1 MKKNI
6 ILLSSLLLVNSAW
19 AEFDFNECSGSGT
32 FEQNILQN
40 DSISVGTIPIG
51 IEGLS
56 IELQSNK
63 DVDIQLFDTD
73 NDKAIV
79 AWSSGNSLDA
89 LFYSSDEETKTYK
102 DMEITYSG
110 YNGTNGNRG
119 YEFIK
124 VQGKETPVNLEMKAY
139 GYKAGTATVNY
150 SWTGKVGCEEGIGE
164 GNFTQNIPDKSI
176 ALVGEIPKNIDNL
189 NILLNSMVDVD
200 VQLYGEDGTAIVKW
214 AASSQDKGLLS
225 GANKQSINYKGM
237 HIEWSGYNGVDG
249 KRGNEYIKVT
259 PQTTEKLTMKVFGY
273 KSGQA
278 DVTYSWGNR
287 VVKLDRTLMN
297 TGLTHESEDESI
309 CGPSTDWQNVE
320 QYDGTLG
327 VTTDY
332 VNSHEGAV
340 GQLAYNNGDGT
351 ISICSGTLLTDNTFL
366 TAGHCLSRDAQDII
380 DNQEM
385 IVRFNYQ
392 YDTDGVL
399 RRPDAYLVSS
409 IIEHEN
415 GGLDYAILQLS
426 NNPTSVYA
434 PATIS
439 ENISD
444 NELLTII
451 QHPDG
456 IPKVLETGNYNG
468 PDSGDMEDY
477 IQYTDLDT
485 FGGSS
490 GAGVLNTYGQ
500 LVAVHT
506 NGGCNT
512 QGGANHGIA
521 ISRIK
526 EESPFIRNL
535 LNTEADYTISTQS
548 TQTNFYQVSANSQT
562 TVTISE
568 INNLQGIKPLVVRI
582 PNSSHNIVSFDTTMN
597 NNSLWEMTKLSSVYE
612 FRYKGNFPA
621 YGTKSFTYK
630 NNYTFPINQ
639 RSHYT
644 VSTAIGVSSDSNA
657 NNNISMEEIH
667 SDTINIHTI
676 PNYGITLQLTN
687 SILTPQDNNFT
698 LTARAEE
705 FNRGYN
711 TGSLRFSIDKDP
723 KVKLNFDPNYTD
735 VNINNKDWSFTE
747 NDHSYTIT
755 YIGNEGEFPKKSHS
769 KFQLSGQFSAIIPD
783 DQISHTFE
791 IKELGGSGDPHLD
804 TDSET
809 AIYSFN

>member
-19 AEFDFNECSGSGT
+19 AEFDFTECSGSGT

-40 DSISVGTIPIG
+40 DSISVGTIPID

-73 NDKAIV
+73 NNKAIV

-89 LFYSSDEETKTYK
+89 LFYRSYEETKTYK

-110 YNGTNGNRG
+110 YNGTNGNKG

-150 SWTGKVGCEEGIGE
+150 SWTGKVGCEDGIGE
-164 GNFTQNIPDKSI
+164 GNFTQNIPHKSI

-189 NILLNSMVDVD
+189 NIVLNSMVDVD

-225 GANKQSINYKGM
+225 GSSKQSVNYKGM

-249 KRGNEYIKVT
+249 QKGNEYIKVT

-273 KSGQA
+273 RSGQA
-278 DVTYSWGNR
+278 DVTYSWGNK
-287 VVKLDRTLMN
+287 VVTLDRTLMN
-297 TGLTHESEDESI
+297 TGLTQESAEESI
-309 CGPSTDWQNVE
+309 CGASIDWQNVE

-327 VTTDY
+327 VTTYY
-332 VNSHEGAV
+332 VNSHEGSV
-340 GQLAYNNGDGT
+340 GELAYTNSEGT
-351 ISICSGTLLTDNTFL
+351 VSLCSGTLLRDNTFL
-366 TAGHCLSRDAQDII
+366 TAGHCILRDAQDRI
-380 DNQEM
+380 DNEEM

-399 RRPDAYLVSS
+399 HRPDAYKVSS
-409 IIEHEN
+409 IIEREN

-451 QHPDG
+451 QHPSG
-456 IPKVLETGNYNG
+456 LPKVLETGNYNG
-468 PDSGDMEDY
+468 PVSSNY

-485 FGGSS
+485 ARGSS

-535 LNTEADYTISTQS
+535 LNTAEADYTIYMESN
-548 TQTNFYQVSANSQT
+548 QTNFYQLSANAET
-562 TVTISE
+562 TVTIHE
-568 INNLQGIKPLVVRI
+568 INNHQGTKPLEVYVYKSTLN
-582 PNSSHNIVSFDTTMN
+582 PIVSFDTTMN
-597 NNSLWEMTKLSSVYE
+597 NNSLWEMTKGDGKYI
-612 FRYKGNFPA
+612 FRYTGNFPA
-621 YGTKSFTYK
+621 YGIKSFTYK
-630 NNYTFPINQ
+630 TNYSFPNYTRGSFPLHATI
-639 RSHYT
+639 SGT
-644 VSTAIGVSSDSNA
+644 SD
-657 NNNISMEEIH
+657 I
-667 SDTINIHTI
+667 IHTNNGSTEQIFYDVIDIHKI

-687 SILTPQDNNFT
+687 SILTPQNNNFT
-698 LTARAEE
+698 LTTRAAEY
-705 FNRGYN
+705 NSGIN
-711 TGSLRFSIDKDP
+711 TGPLKFSIDKDP
-723 KVKLNFDPNYTD
+723 KVKLNFDQNYTD

-747 NDHSYTIT
+747 NDHAYTIT
-755 YIGNEGEFPKKSHS
+755 YIGNEGRFPKRSYS
-769 KFQLSGQFSAIIPD
+769 TFQLSGQFSAIIPD
-783 DQISHTFE
+783 DQMSHTFE
-791 IKELGGSGDPHLD
+791 IKELAGSGDPHLN

-809 AIYSFN
+809 AMYSFN